1 MNSPD
6 NISDTAPLSSEPKA
20 DEPASGPTPEENP
33 SMVEYYQLQRELWI
47 TSLILMGVLFPAVWY
62 GFSLNVALNYVIGAT
77 VGVWYLRLLG
87 KKVETIGG
95 QKSGLGNARFALI
108 VGVIVVASRL
118 QQLEILPIFLGFLTY
133 KAAIIVYMLRSI
145 VAPDPN

>member
-6 NISDTAPLSSEPKA
+6 NISEAASLSSEPQA
-20 DEPASGPTPEENP
+20 DESDSSLTLEENP

-47 TSLILMGVLFPAVWY
+47 TSLILMGVFFPAVWFW
-62 GFSLNVALNYVIGAT
+62 FSLNVALNYVIGAT

-108 VGVIVVASRL
+108 VGVIVIASRL

-145 VAPDPN
+145 VSPESN

>member
-6 NISDTAPLSSEPKA
+6 NISDAAVVGSESKA
-20 DEPASGPTPEENP
+20 DDPDSGLTPEENP
-33 SMVEYYQLQRELWI
+33 SMMEYYRLQRELWI
-47 TSLILMGVLFPAVWY
+47 TSFVLMGVLFPAVWLL
-62 GFSLNVALNYVIGAT
+62 FSLNVALNYVVGAA

-145 VAPDPN
+145 AFPESD